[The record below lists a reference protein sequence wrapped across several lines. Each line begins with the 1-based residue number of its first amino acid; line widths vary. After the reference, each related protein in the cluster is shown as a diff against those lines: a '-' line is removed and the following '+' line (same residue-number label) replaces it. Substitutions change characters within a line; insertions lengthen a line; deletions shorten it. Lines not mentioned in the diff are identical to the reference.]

1 VASARQAMRVLGA
14 LVHVPGSRNRAS
26 LFVKPRHEMG
36 KGRRSVILSAGY
48 GVPLNV
54 ALGIVVANAVQMSAE
69 LFRHGFVIVLATS
82 SVQTSR
88 QLTCTHTMSTSQEG
102 KLFEVKVEL

>member
-1 VASARQAMRVLGA
+1 MASARQAMRVLGA

-36 KGRRSVILSAGY
+36 KGRRSVILAAGY

-54 ALGIVVANAVQMSAE
+54 ALGIVVADVVQMSAE
-69 LFRHGFVIVLATS
+69 LFLRLRDSNGRTLSWDLMVCISRHVFL
-82 SVQTSR
+82 
-88 QLTCTHTMSTSQEG
+88 
-102 KLFEVKVEL
+102 